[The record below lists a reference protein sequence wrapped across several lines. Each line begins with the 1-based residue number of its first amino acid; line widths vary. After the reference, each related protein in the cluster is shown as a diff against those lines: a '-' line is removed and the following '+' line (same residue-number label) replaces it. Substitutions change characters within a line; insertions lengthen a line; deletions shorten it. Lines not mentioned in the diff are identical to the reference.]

1 MKDKEIGGYNM
12 YKKYGY
18 VRVGAIVPKMEVAN
32 VDKNVEELIQQIKT
46 ASKMGVNIVVTPELS
61 ITGYSCADLFHQDI
75 LLEESLEGLKKIVE
89 ETKEEEIISI
99 IGLPIRHENQLFNCA
114 AVIEKGSILGLI
126 PKTCIPSY
134 AEFYEKRWFASS
146 KKIQNHT
153 YEIDDKEIPF
163 GTNLLFQDKEDKDIC
178 FGIEICED
186 VWSPYP
192 PSISHALH
200 GATILFNLSAS
211 NEVIGKAEY
220 RKNLLANTSAKTM
233 SAYVY
238 ASSGLGESTTDL
250 VFGGASMIFEN
261 GRQLKENERFTF
273 ENNITVADIDIKRI
287 MNERSRN
294 TSYMETVDSDV
305 YQMIGIEVKDKIKEL
320 DRMYAKY
327 PFVPKNEI
335 KRSERCQEIINI
347 QSSGLAK
354 RLLHTHIEKCV
365 IGISGGLDSTLAF
378 LVILEAFKKLNL
390 DTKNIIAV
398 TMPGFGT
405 TDRTYDNACKLV
417 TSCKATLK
425 EVSIKDACIGHMKD
439 IQLDTAD
446 RSVTYENAQARERT
460 QILMDIANK
469 ENALVIG
476 TGDLSELALGWCTY
490 NGDHMSMY
498 AVNSSIPKTLV
509 KYLVKWVADMS
520 KNDILKSTIYD
531 ILDTPISP
539 ELLPPEKQEI
549 KQKTE
554 DTVGPYMLHDFFL
567 YHFMRYGTSP
577 EKIYLIAKKTF
588 EDEYSE
594 EEIKKWLIKF
604 IQRFFTQQF
613 KRSCMPD
620 GPKVGTISV
629 SPRGDLRLPSDAVS
643 DIWIKKIKKL

>member
-1 MKDKEIGGYNM
+1 M

-32 VDKNVEELIQQIKT
+32 IDKNVEELIQQIKN
-46 ASKMGVNIVVTPELS
+46 ANKMGVNIVVTPELS

-75 LLEESLEGLKKIVE
+75 LLEESLEGLKRIVK
-89 ETKEEEIISI
+89 ETKEDEIISI
-99 IGLPIRHENQLFNCA
+99 VGLPIRHENQLFNCA
-114 AVIEKGSILGLI
+114 AVIEKGDILGII
-126 PKTCIPSY
+126 PKTYIPSY
-134 AEFYEKRWFASS
+134 AEFYEKRWFSSS
-146 KKIQNHT
+146 KKIQNHI
-153 YEIDDKEIPF
+153 YALDDKEIPF
-163 GTNLLFQDKEDKDIC
+163 GTNILFQDKEDKDIC

-186 VWSPYP
+186 LWSPYS
-192 PSISHALH
+192 PSIHHALH

-220 RKNLLANTSAKTM
+220 RKNLVANISAKTM

-261 GRQLKENERFTF
+261 GRQLEENERFTF
-273 ENNITVADIDIKRI
+273 ESNIIVADIDIKRI

-294 TSYMETVDSDV
+294 TSYMETA
-305 YQMIGIEVKDKIKEL
+305 IENEYIKVPVTIQDTIQDL
-320 DRMYAKY
+320 TRMYAKY

-378 LVILEAFKKLNL
+378 LVILEAFKKLKL

-405 TDRTYDNACKLV
+405 TNRTYDNACKLV
-417 TSCKATLK
+417 TSCNATLK
-425 EVSIKDACIGHMKD
+425 EVVHMKD
-439 IQLDTAD
+439 INLSATD
-446 RSVTYENAQARERT
+446 RSIAYENAQARERT

-520 KNDILKSTIYD
+520 KNSILKSTIYD

-567 YHFMRYGTSP
+567 YHFMRYGSSP

-594 EEIKKWLIKF
+594 SEIKKWLIKF

-620 GPKVGTISV
+620 GPKVGTVSV

-643 DIWIKKIKKL
+643 DIWIQKIKKL